1 MIIYFADRAMNI
13 LGSASTGL
21 PKGLMITDD
30 KKTEEISEGV
40 ATFECNL
47 DYDFANS
54 NKDEKQEVDV
64 KKLAAVGNF
73 ILKQSAD
80 DGKAEVYTIIDS
92 TIDPIQKDASIYAED
107 AGLDLLNE
115 VVGTYTAD
123 KAYSI
128 DHYINKFAYDSGF
141 EIGINEV
148 SNLTRKLS
156 WDGEATATERLLS
169 VATQFDNAEIEF
181 SFKVEN
187 MAVTGKYINVYKK
200 RGNDSGVTLTIGKE
214 VSGFRIKSSIADLA
228 TAYRCTGGT
237 PEGSENPI
245 TLNGYKYDDGDF
257 YVEGS
262 YVKSRKALEK
272 WSRYQIKTEK
282 KENDVTKVEETWW
295 YRFIHEHGFQL
306 ERNNSY
312 SGSTVCHTGYEK
324 ADYSD
329 RSFITRIH
337 NLGTPDII
345 LVFGGTNDSWAGAP
359 IGAYQYDGWTKADLY
374 SFRPAFCYLLAS
386 LKQLYPAARIY
397 NITNSELSE
406 EVTDS
411 MDEICRHYGI
421 ENIRLHDIDK
431 QWGHPSVQGMQ
442 SIDAQVWESVSPI
455 LEASVSLPAKN

>member
-1 MIIYFADRAMNI
+1 MNYKSLFFLVVFSLTLISGVFAQKKVSI
-13 LGSASTGL
+13 LGDSYSTFYGHVSPAANL
-21 PKGLMITDD
+21 CWY
-30 KKTEEISEGV
+30 GV
-40 ATFECNL
+40 P
-47 DYDFANS
+47 
-54 NKDEKQEVDV
+54 
-64 KKLAAVGNF
+64 G
-73 ILKQSAD
+73 
-80 DGKAEVYTIIDS
+80 
-92 TIDPIQKDASIYAED
+92 
-107 AGLDLLNE
+107 
-115 VVGTYTAD
+115 
-123 KAYSI
+123 
-128 DHYINKFAYDSGF
+128 
-141 EIGINEV
+141 
-148 SNLTRKLS
+148 
-156 WDGEATATERLLS
+156 
-169 VATQFDNAEIEF
+169 
-181 SFKVEN
+181 
-187 MAVTGKYINVYKK
+187 
-200 RGNDSGVTLTIGKE
+200 
-214 VSGFRIKSSIADLA
+214 
-228 TAYRCTGGT
+228 
-237 PEGSENPI
+237 
-245 TLNGYKYDDGDF
+245 
-257 YVEGS
+257 
-262 YVKSRKALEK
+262 
-272 WSRYQIKTEK
+272 EK

-386 LKQLYPAARIY
+386 LKQLYPVARIY

-455 LEASVSLPAKN
+455 LEASVSLPAKNYGQTHWELSFSILNANLSTAVFFSFHSCGKKRIRQWKD

>member
-1 MIIYFADRAMNI
+1 MVEGLSYKRAMAKKLRFLAVKPVFFQAEDGIRDKNLSIMNCKSLFFLVVFSLTLISGVFAQKKVSI
-13 LGSASTGL
+13 LGDSYSTFYGHVSPAANL
-21 PKGLMITDD
+21 CWY
-30 KKTEEISEGV
+30 GV
-40 ATFECNL
+40 P
-47 DYDFANS
+47 
-54 NKDEKQEVDV
+54 
-64 KKLAAVGNF
+64 G
-73 ILKQSAD
+73 
-80 DGKAEVYTIIDS
+80 
-92 TIDPIQKDASIYAED
+92 
-107 AGLDLLNE
+107 
-115 VVGTYTAD
+115 
-123 KAYSI
+123 
-128 DHYINKFAYDSGF
+128 
-141 EIGINEV
+141 
-148 SNLTRKLS
+148 
-156 WDGEATATERLLS
+156 
-169 VATQFDNAEIEF
+169 
-181 SFKVEN
+181 
-187 MAVTGKYINVYKK
+187 
-200 RGNDSGVTLTIGKE
+200 
-214 VSGFRIKSSIADLA
+214 
-228 TAYRCTGGT
+228 
-237 PEGSENPI
+237 
-245 TLNGYKYDDGDF
+245 
-257 YVEGS
+257 
-262 YVKSRKALEK
+262 
-272 WSRYQIKTEK
+272 EK

>member
-1 MIIYFADRAMNI
+1 MNCKSLFFLAIFSLPLISGVFAQKKVSI
-13 LGSASTGL
+13 LGDSYSTFYGHVSPAANL
-21 PKGLMITDD
+21 CWY
-30 KKTEEISEGV
+30 GV
-40 ATFECNL
+40 P
-47 DYDFANS
+47 
-54 NKDEKQEVDV
+54 
-64 KKLAAVGNF
+64 G
-73 ILKQSAD
+73 
-80 DGKAEVYTIIDS
+80 
-92 TIDPIQKDASIYAED
+92 
-107 AGLDLLNE
+107 
-115 VVGTYTAD
+115 
-123 KAYSI
+123 
-128 DHYINKFAYDSGF
+128 
-141 EIGINEV
+141 
-148 SNLTRKLS
+148 
-156 WDGEATATERLLS
+156 
-169 VATQFDNAEIEF
+169 
-181 SFKVEN
+181 
-187 MAVTGKYINVYKK
+187 
-200 RGNDSGVTLTIGKE
+200 
-214 VSGFRIKSSIADLA
+214 
-228 TAYRCTGGT
+228 
-237 PEGSENPI
+237 
-245 TLNGYKYDDGDF
+245 
-257 YVEGS
+257 
-262 YVKSRKALEK
+262 
-272 WSRYQIKTEK
+272 EK

-295 YRFIHEHGFQL
+295 YHFIHEHGFQL

-411 MDEICRHYGI
+411 MDEISRYYGI

>member
-1 MIIYFADRAMNI
+1 MNCKSLFFLVVFSLTLISGVFAQKKVSI
-13 LGSASTGL
+13 LGDSYSTFYGHVSPAANL
-21 PKGLMITDD
+21 CWY
-30 KKTEEISEGV
+30 GV
-40 ATFECNL
+40 P
-47 DYDFANS
+47 
-54 NKDEKQEVDV
+54 
-64 KKLAAVGNF
+64 G
-73 ILKQSAD
+73 
-80 DGKAEVYTIIDS
+80 
-92 TIDPIQKDASIYAED
+92 
-107 AGLDLLNE
+107 
-115 VVGTYTAD
+115 
-123 KAYSI
+123 
-128 DHYINKFAYDSGF
+128 
-141 EIGINEV
+141 
-148 SNLTRKLS
+148 
-156 WDGEATATERLLS
+156 
-169 VATQFDNAEIEF
+169 
-181 SFKVEN
+181 
-187 MAVTGKYINVYKK
+187 
-200 RGNDSGVTLTIGKE
+200 
-214 VSGFRIKSSIADLA
+214 
-228 TAYRCTGGT
+228 
-237 PEGSENPI
+237 
-245 TLNGYKYDDGDF
+245 
-257 YVEGS
+257 
-262 YVKSRKALEK
+262 
-272 WSRYQIKTEK
+272 EK

-442 SIDAQVWESVSPI
+442 SIDAQVWESVSRYWRLLFLCLPRTKDRSHWELSFSI
-455 LEASVSLPAKN
+455 LNANLSTAVFFSFHSCGKKRIRQWKESKSLWQEK

>member
-47 DYDFANS
+47 DYDFVNS
-54 NKDEKQEVDV
+54 DEEQEVDV

-80 DGKAEVYTIIDS
+80 SSEAEVYTIIDS

-115 VVGTYTAD
+115 VVGKYAAD
-123 KAYSI
+123 KAYNI
-128 DHYINKFAYDSGF
+128 AYYINKFAYDSGF

-156 WDGEATATERLLS
+156 WDGETTATERLLS

-187 MAVTGKYINVYKK
+187 MAVTGKYINVYKN
-200 RGNDSGVTLTIGKE
+200 RGNDSGVTLTVGKE

-282 KENDVTKVEETWW
+282 NKNDVGHIVK
-295 YRFIHEHGFQL
+295 
-306 ERNNSY
+306 
-312 SGSTVCHTGYEK
+312 
-324 ADYSD
+324 
-329 RSFITRIH
+329 SFT
-337 NLGTPDII
+337 
-345 LVFGGTNDSWAGAP
+345 
-359 IGAYQYDGWTKADLY
+359 YDTTSKSELCNRAV
-374 SFRPAFCYLLAS
+374 SS
-386 LKQLYPAARIY
+386 LKKICDEAVTYEVELLYLPDGVKVGDTVSIVDDDDNIYLTARLLKLEM
-397 NITNSELSE
+397 SESNDTKEAELGDY
-406 EVTDS
+406 V
-411 MDEICRHYGI
+411 R
-421 ENIRLHDIDK
+421 
-431 QWGHPSVQGMQ
+431 QG
-442 SIDAQVWESVSPI
+442 SGIDAKVMELAERFEKI
-455 LEASVSLPAKN
+455 AKNRNFYTWTAFADDENGTGISANA

>member
-1 MIIYFADRAMNI
+1 MNCKSLFFWLFFPDPYI
-13 LGSASTGL
+13 R
-21 PKGLMITDD
+21 
-30 KKTEEISEGV
+30 GV
-40 ATFECNL
+40 CSKESFYSWRFLFHFYGHVSPAANL
-47 DYDFANS
+47 CWY
-54 NKDEKQEVDV
+54 
-64 KKLAAVGNF
+64 
-73 ILKQSAD
+73 
-80 DGKAEVYTIIDS
+80 
-92 TIDPIQKDASIYAED
+92 
-107 AGLDLLNE
+107 
-115 VVGTYTAD
+115 
-123 KAYSI
+123 
-128 DHYINKFAYDSGF
+128 
-141 EIGINEV
+141 
-148 SNLTRKLS
+148 
-156 WDGEATATERLLS
+156 
-169 VATQFDNAEIEF
+169 
-181 SFKVEN
+181 
-187 MAVTGKYINVYKK
+187 
-200 RGNDSGVTLTIGKE
+200 GVPG
-214 VSGFRIKSSIADLA
+214 
-228 TAYRCTGGT
+228 
-237 PEGSENPI
+237 
-245 TLNGYKYDDGDF
+245 
-257 YVEGS
+257 
-262 YVKSRKALEK
+262 
-272 WSRYQIKTEK
+272 EK